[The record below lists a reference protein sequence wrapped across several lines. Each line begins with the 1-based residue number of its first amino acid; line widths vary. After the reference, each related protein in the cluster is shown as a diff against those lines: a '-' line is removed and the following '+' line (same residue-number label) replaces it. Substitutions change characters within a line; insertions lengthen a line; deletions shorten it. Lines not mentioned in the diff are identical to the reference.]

1 MLTIRNFNLQEMV
14 FPMEVAYKEGWN
26 PGLYDGVAFYQ
37 ADPEGFFLAEEEGG
51 MVGGISAVNYGDQ
64 LVFIGNHFVLPPFR
78 GRGIGKALW
87 EHALE
92 AAGDRLTGINGLP
105 ESKSFY
111 ESYGFRPAYNV
122 IRYGGRIF
130 SEARFSEDIYSAQ
143 DIDLEQLADYDAGF
157 FGFSRQDFL
166 KSWLATPAMESVCL
180 LKEGKLQGWGCM
192 RRCRQGWRLGPVFA
206 QHHTFAEEILRHL
219 ALKTVGEHVYIDI
232 AEANVQS
239 IRLAFAMGM
248 VPWGARLRLY
258 KGGLLT
264 QPLEKIYG
272 FTTLDIG

>member
-37 ADPEGFFLAEEEGG
+37 ADPEGFFLAEQAGG
-51 MVGGISAVNYGDQ
+51 MVGGISAVNYGDK

-78 GRGIGKALW
+78 GQGIGKALW
-87 EHALE
+87 EHGMKV
-92 AAGDRLTGINGLP
+92 AGHRLIGINGLP
-105 ESKSFY
+105 EGKSFY
-111 ESYGFRPAYNV
+111 ESYGFQAAYNV

-130 SEARFSEDIYSAQ
+130 SEARFSEDIYPAQ
-143 DIDLEQLADYDAGF
+143 DIDLGQLADYDAGF
-157 FGFSRQDFL
+157 FGFPRKAFL
-166 KSWLATPAMESVCL
+166 KTWLETPAMESVCL

-192 RRCRQGWRLGPVFA
+192 RRCRRGWRLGPVFA
-206 QHHTFAEEILRHL
+206 QHHSFAEEILRHL
-219 ALKTVGEHVYIDI
+219 ALKTFGEQVYMDI
-232 AEANVQS
+232 TEANVQS

-258 KGGLLT
+258 KGGVPKE
-264 QPLEKIYG
+264 PLEKIYG